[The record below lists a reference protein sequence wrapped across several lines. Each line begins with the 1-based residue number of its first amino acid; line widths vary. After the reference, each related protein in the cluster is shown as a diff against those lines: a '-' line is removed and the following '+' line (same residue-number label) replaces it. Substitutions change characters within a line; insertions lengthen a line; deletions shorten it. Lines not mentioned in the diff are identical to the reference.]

1 MEKKTGEIIVPTE
14 PTNPPAKVTGFTF
27 KSYDKK
33 AGLLQFEIKNQDG
46 SPTDLINATVRLF
59 MYIYSG
65 EEKKEFP
72 IFDNQIITESYMQGI
87 VKYLIPDML
96 LAYEGK
102 VDANVYI
109 DFPDGSHT
117 DNLAF
122 TFNIEKSII
131 DRDVQLNGEYY
142 FKDFQQLL
150 DGIKQETTDAVNE
163 ALTNVDST
171 IEKAN
176 QQINNFVENA
186 AQSIDQN
193 VVEVTEELKTTQSNI
208 DTVSQN
214 VVSTQNELT
223 LIKDKM
229 NQTNQQIG
237 DLGKLKKMYS
247 NSIDFGGYDYSGNP
261 NLMANINADSFSQGT
276 GALSVVDDGDE
287 VVVTLD
293 PNHKLEIY
301 KMKSQPAL
309 IVGKTYTMSVEIMLE
324 DDFTG
329 DPSKIVLRYFRMP
342 QWVPAL
348 TTPNTLT
355 TAKGVWQKLT
365 VTAKMTTAIDNA
377 ESWYILLY
385 NQDANNSLSGRL
397 RLRHAKLEEGST
409 ATPYQPNLLDDPYW
423 LGKAPLGENIANK
436 DVQFPITTTEYSVY
450 SKANVEDYKVNQKYV
465 LTMKATKPATQRFI
479 AYLNGGTIKAAVL
492 YPVEGLTDTWQG
504 EFTVTQASIDAGAL
518 RTLAVYQFPS
528 ETKGTVK
535 IDWLK
540 IEKGDTRTPNIS
552 QFKYFGEGLKDS
564 DNPNDYSWNIT
575 PDYGEQYFVT
585 KSSTE
590 KGLMVYKNQYI
601 TTENWDDIQESGI
614 YYCAGATGENMP
626 VQGPLYGNLI
636 VIKSAGVII
645 QQFLSNGMFYKRAM
659 IGYPMAW
666 NPWSKLASDA
676 SVVHSS
682 GNESIDG
689 FKDFRQTPTVNNV
702 PVALDRFVS
711 KTVKTTNTTDFTNES
726 SVRFERD
733 GRSVVANFSITNK
746 SANFAGWKNLMAF
759 PKGYTP
765 TSLKDWGGTLANKT
779 NRNPALSV
787 YANGSGIVVMV
798 STTNLPEN
806 QECSG
811 TVSYFTNDVWP
822 NE

>member
-33 AGLLQFEIKNQDG
+33 AGVLQFEIKNQDG

-87 VKYLIPDML
+87 VKYFIPDML

-186 AQSIDQN
+186 AQSIDQT

-247 NSIDFGGYDYSGNP
+247 NSIDFGDYDYSGNP
-261 NLMANINADSFSQGT
+261 NLLSTITSDYFTTKDNVTIANENRGVKLTFRNSGFGAET
-276 GALSVVDDGDE
+276 GNVMQIKPQTIYTLSAKVTVNEDFVGD
-287 VVVTLD
+287 L
-293 PNHKLEIY
+293 
-301 KMKSQPAL
+301 
-309 IVGKTYTMSVEIMLE
+309 
-324 DDFTG
+324 
-329 DPSKIVLRYFRMP
+329 SKIR
-342 QWVPAL
+342 L
-348 TTPNTLT
+348 TYRKFPGGN
-355 TAKGVWQKLT
+355 
-365 VTAKMTTAIDNA
+365 
-377 ESWYILLY
+377 ILLGTNLADTLAGETKMISVTGSVSEMKQVERTY
-385 NQDANNSLSGRL
+385 L
-397 RLRHAKLEEGST
+397 RLDSNSQIVDGSISIEYIKLEEG
-409 ATPYQPNLLDDPYW
+409 AIPTPYYPNLFEKPW
-423 LGKAPLGENIANK
+423 QISKFPLNENLANQSI
-436 DVQFPITTTEYSVY
+436 VFPINTSTYNLYAAKMKKNLEIGKTMTITL
-450 SKANVEDYKVNQKYV
+450 KGTKPVNQSFKLFGNGSIDYGT
-465 LTMKATKPATQRFI
+465 LTPV
-479 AYLNGGTIKAAVL
+479 NGLV
-492 YPVEGLTDTWQG
+492 DTWRLT
-504 EFTVTQASIDAGAL
+504 FTPNEVATANPSNIEL
-518 RTLAVYQFPS
+518 YQVPKNS
-528 ETKGTVK
+528 LGNCTIE
-535 IDWLK
+535 WLK
-540 IEKGDTRTPNIS
+540 IEEGEVATPNIIDY
-552 QFKYFGEGLKDS
+552 KYFGEGLKDS

-575 PDYGEQYFVT
+575 PYYSEQYFVS

-590 KGLMVYKNQYI
+590 KGLLIYKNNFI
-601 TTENWDDIQESGI
+601 TTEDWNSIQTSGI

-626 VQGPLYGNLI
+626 ISGTLYGYLI
-636 VIKSAGVII
+636 VIKSASVIVQLFI
-645 QQFLSNGMFYKRAM
+645 SNGNFYNRVMSGSPLTWFNWNKLSND
-659 IGYPMAW
+659 
-666 NPWSKLASDA
+666 ST
-676 SVVHSS
+676 VVHNS

-689 FKDFRQTPTVNNV
+689 FKDFRQTPTVNDT

-726 SVRFERD
+726 SVRFERC
-733 GRSVVANFSITNK
+733 GRSVVANFAITNK
-746 SANFAGWKNLMAF
+746 SANFGGWKVLMPF
-759 PKGYTP
+759 PKGYNP

-787 YANGSGIVVMV
+787 YANASGIAVMV

-811 TVSYFTNDVWP
+811 TVSYFTNDAWP
-822 NE
+822 N

>member
-689 FKDFRQTPTVNNV
+689 FKDFRQTPTVNNI

>member
-365 VTAKMTTAIDNA
+365 
-377 ESWYILLY
+377 
-385 NQDANNSLSGRL
+385 
-397 RLRHAKLEEGST
+397 
-409 ATPYQPNLLDDPYW
+409 
-423 LGKAPLGENIANK
+423 
-436 DVQFPITTTEYSVY
+436 
-450 SKANVEDYKVNQKYV
+450 
-465 LTMKATKPATQRFI
+465 
-479 AYLNGGTIKAAVL
+479 
-492 YPVEGLTDTWQG
+492 
-504 EFTVTQASIDAGAL
+504 
-518 RTLAVYQFPS
+518 
-528 ETKGTVK
+528 
-535 IDWLK
+535 
-540 IEKGDTRTPNIS
+540 
-552 QFKYFGEGLKDS
+552 
-564 DNPNDYSWNIT
+564 
-575 PDYGEQYFVT
+575 
-585 KSSTE
+585 
-590 KGLMVYKNQYI
+590 
-601 TTENWDDIQESGI
+601 
-614 YYCAGATGENMP
+614 
-626 VQGPLYGNLI
+626 
-636 VIKSAGVII
+636 
-645 QQFLSNGMFYKRAM
+645 
-659 IGYPMAW
+659 
-666 NPWSKLASDA
+666 
-676 SVVHSS
+676 
-682 GNESIDG
+682 
-689 FKDFRQTPTVNNV
+689 
-702 PVALDRFVS
+702 
-711 KTVKTTNTTDFTNES
+711 
-726 SVRFERD
+726 
-733 GRSVVANFSITNK
+733 
-746 SANFAGWKNLMAF
+746 
-759 PKGYTP
+759 
-765 TSLKDWGGTLANKT
+765 
-779 NRNPALSV
+779 
-787 YANGSGIVVMV
+787 
-798 STTNLPEN
+798 
-806 QECSG
+806 
-811 TVSYFTNDVWP
+811 
-822 NE
+822 

>member
-87 VKYLIPDML
+87 VKYFIPDML

-261 NLMANINADSFSQGT
+261 NLMANITADSLSHGT
-276 GALSVVDDGDE
+276 GALSVIDDGDE

-293 PNHKLEIY
+293 PNHKLDLY
-301 KMKSQPAL
+301 KVNSQPAL
-309 IVGKTYTMSVEIMLE
+309 LVGKTYTMSVEIMLE

-329 DPSKIVLRYFRMP
+329 DPSKIALRYYRMP
-342 QWVPAL
+342 LWVPKL

-377 ESWYILLY
+377 ESWYVTLY
-385 NQDANNSLSGRL
+385 NQDTNNSLSGRL
-397 RLRHAKLEEGST
+397 RLRHAKLEAGST
-409 ATPYQPNLLDDPYW
+409 ATPYQPNLLDAPYW
-423 LGKAPLGENIANK
+423 LGKASLGENIANK

-504 EFTVTQASIDAGAL
+504 GFTVTQASIDAGAL

-787 YANGSGIVVMV
+787 YANASGIVVMV

-811 TVSYFTNDVWP
+811 TVSYFTNDAWP
-822 NE
+822 N

>member
-87 VKYLIPDML
+87 VKYFIPDML

-504 EFTVTQASIDAGAL
+504 GFTVTQASIDAGAL

-614 YYCAGATGENMP
+614 YYCTGATGENMP

>member
-492 YPVEGLTDTWQG
+492 YLVEGLTDTWQG

>member
-1 MEKKTGEIIVPTE
+1 
-14 PTNPPAKVTGFTF
+14 
-27 KSYDKK
+27 
-33 AGLLQFEIKNQDG
+33 
-46 SPTDLINATVRLF
+46 
-59 MYIYSG
+59 
-65 EEKKEFP
+65 
-72 IFDNQIITESYMQGI
+72 
-87 VKYLIPDML
+87 
-96 LAYEGK
+96 
-102 VDANVYI
+102 
-109 DFPDGSHT
+109 SHT

>member
-1 MEKKTGEIIVPTE
+1 MEKKTGEIIIPTE

-33 AGLLQFEIKNQDG
+33 AGVLQFEIKNQDG

-87 VKYLIPDML
+87 VKYFIPDML

-131 DRDVQLNGEYY
+131 DRDIQLNGEYY

-186 AQSIDQN
+186 AQSIDQT

-247 NSIDFGGYDYSGNP
+247 NNIDFGDYDYSGNP
-261 NLMANINADSFSQGT
+261 NLLSTITSDYFTTKDNVTIANENRGVKLTFRNSGFGAET
-276 GALSVVDDGDE
+276 GNIMQIKPQ
-287 VVVTLD
+287 T
-293 PNHKLEIY
+293 
-301 KMKSQPAL
+301 
-309 IVGKTYTMSVEIMLE
+309 TYTLSAKVTVNE
-324 DDFTG
+324 DFVG
-329 DPSKIVLRYFRMP
+329 DLSKIR
-342 QWVPAL
+342 L
-348 TTPNTLT
+348 TYRKFPGGN
-355 TAKGVWQKLT
+355 
-365 VTAKMTTAIDNA
+365 
-377 ESWYILLY
+377 ILLGTNLADTLAGETKMISVTGSVSEMKQVERTY
-385 NQDANNSLSGRL
+385 L
-397 RLRHAKLEEGST
+397 RLDSNSQIVDGSISIEYIKLEEG
-409 ATPYQPNLLDDPYW
+409 AIPTPYHPNLFEKPW
-423 LGKAPLGENIANK
+423 QISKIPLNENLANQS
-436 DVQFPITTTEYSVY
+436 VVFPINTSTYNLYAAKMKKNLEIGKTMTITL
-450 SKANVEDYKVNQKYV
+450 KGTKPVNQSFKLFGNGSIDYGT
-465 LTMKATKPATQRFI
+465 LTPV
-479 AYLNGGTIKAAVL
+479 NGLV
-492 YPVEGLTDTWQG
+492 DTWRLT
-504 EFTVTQASIDAGAL
+504 FTPNEVATANPSNIELYQVPKN
-518 RTLAVYQFPS
+518 TLGNCTI
-528 ETKGTVK
+528 E
-535 IDWLK
+535 WLK
-540 IEKGDTRTPNIS
+540 IEEGDVATPNIIDY
-552 QFKYFGEGLKDS
+552 KYFGEGLKDS

-575 PDYGEQYFVT
+575 PDYSEQYFIS

-590 KGLMVYKNQYI
+590 KGLLIYKNNFI
-601 TTENWDDIQESGI
+601 TTEDWNSIQTSGI

-626 VQGPLYGNLI
+626 ISGTLYGYLI
-636 VIKSAGVII
+636 VIKSASVIVQLFI
-645 QQFLSNGMFYKRAM
+645 SNGNFYNRIMSGSPLTWFNWNKLSND
-659 IGYPMAW
+659 
-666 NPWSKLASDA
+666 ST
-676 SVVHSS
+676 VVHNS

-702 PVALDRFVS
+702 PVALDHFVS

-746 SANFAGWKNLMAF
+746 SANF
-759 PKGYTP
+759 
-765 TSLKDWGGTLANKT
+765 
-779 NRNPALSV
+779 
-787 YANGSGIVVMV
+787 
-798 STTNLPEN
+798 
-806 QECSG
+806 
-811 TVSYFTNDVWP
+811 
-822 NE
+822 

>member
-1 MEKKTGEIIVPTE
+1 M
-14 PTNPPAKVTGFTF
+14 
-27 KSYDKK
+27 
-33 AGLLQFEIKNQDG
+33 
-46 SPTDLINATVRLF
+46 
-59 MYIYSG
+59 
-65 EEKKEFP
+65 
-72 IFDNQIITESYMQGI
+72 
-87 VKYLIPDML
+87 
-96 LAYEGK
+96 
-102 VDANVYI
+102 
-109 DFPDGSHT
+109 
-117 DNLAF
+117 
-122 TFNIEKSII
+122 
-131 DRDVQLNGEYY
+131 
-142 FKDFQQLL
+142 
-150 DGIKQETTDAVNE
+150 
-163 ALTNVDST
+163 
-171 IEKAN
+171 
-176 QQINNFVENA
+176 
-186 AQSIDQN
+186 
-193 VVEVTEELKTTQSNI
+193 
-208 DTVSQN
+208 
-214 VVSTQNELT
+214 
-223 LIKDKM
+223 
-229 NQTNQQIG
+229 
-237 DLGKLKKMYS
+237 
-247 NSIDFGGYDYSGNP
+247 
-261 NLMANINADSFSQGT
+261 
-276 GALSVVDDGDE
+276 
-287 VVVTLD
+287 
-293 PNHKLEIY
+293 
-301 KMKSQPAL
+301 
-309 IVGKTYTMSVEIMLE
+309 
-324 DDFTG
+324 
-329 DPSKIVLRYFRMP
+329 
-342 QWVPAL
+342 
-348 TTPNTLT
+348 
-355 TAKGVWQKLT
+355 
-365 VTAKMTTAIDNA
+365 
-377 ESWYILLY
+377 
-385 NQDANNSLSGRL
+385 
-397 RLRHAKLEEGST
+397 
-409 ATPYQPNLLDDPYW
+409 
-423 LGKAPLGENIANK
+423 
-436 DVQFPITTTEYSVY
+436 
-450 SKANVEDYKVNQKYV
+450 
-465 LTMKATKPATQRFI
+465 
-479 AYLNGGTIKAAVL
+479 

>member
-365 VTAKMTTAIDNA
+365 VTAKMTTVIDNA

-811 TVSYFTNDVWP
+811 TVSYFINDVWP

>member
-365 VTAKMTTAIDNA
+365 VTAKMTTVIDNA

-726 SVRFERD
+726 SVRFERC
-733 GRSVVANFSITNK
+733 GRSVVANFAITNK

-787 YANGSGIVVMV
+787 YANASGIAVMV

-811 TVSYFTNDVWP
+811 TVSYFTNDAWP
-822 NE
+822 N

>member
-102 VDANVYI
+102 VDANIYI

-261 NLMANINADSFSQGT
+261 NLMNNLSFSDFAIQVGSGT
-276 GALSVVDDGDE
+276 LSDGGKFLKINKTPGNNLYIIAGYKNSAYYLTPVLSNTTYTITYVLRKSSNFVPQPGKRIVVRYRLNQN
-287 VVVTLD
+287 VVTNNLGELILD
-293 PNHKLEIY
+293 STSLTEEFT
-301 KMKSQPAL
+301 
-309 IVGKTYTMSVEIMLE
+309 TYTKT
-324 DDFTG
+324 FT
-329 DPSKIVLRYFRMP
+329 
-342 QWVPAL
+342 
-348 TTPNTLT
+348 
-355 TAKGVWQKLT
+355 
-365 VTAKMTTAIDNA
+365 
-377 ESWYILLY
+377 
-385 NQDANNSLSGRL
+385 
-397 RLRHAKLEEGST
+397 
-409 ATPYQPNLLDDPYW
+409 
-423 LGKAPLGENIANK
+423 
-436 DVQFPITTTEYSVY
+436 
-450 SKANVEDYKVNQKYV
+450 
-465 LTMKATKPATQRFI
+465 
-479 AYLNGGTIKAAVL
+479 
-492 YPVEGLTDTWQG
+492 TDT
-504 EFTVTQASIDAGAL
+504 
-518 RTLAVYQFPS
+518 
-528 ETKGTVK
+528 
-535 IDWLK
+535 
-540 IEKGDTRTPNIS
+540 
-552 QFKYFGEGLKDS
+552 
-564 DNPNDYSWNIT
+564 
-575 PDYGEQYFVT
+575 
-585 KSSTE
+585 
-590 KGLMVYKNQYI
+590 
-601 TTENWDDIQESGI
+601 
-614 YYCAGATGENMP
+614 
-626 VQGPLYGNLI
+626 LI
-636 VIKSAGVII
+636 
-645 QQFLSNGMFYKRAM
+645 
-659 IGYPMAW
+659 
-666 NPWSKLASDA
+666 
-676 SVVHSS
+676 
-682 GNESIDG
+682 
-689 FKDFRQTPTVNNV
+689 
-702 PVALDRFVS
+702 
-711 KTVKTTNTTDFTNES
+711 
-726 SVRFERD
+726 
-733 GRSVVANFSITNK
+733 
-746 SANFAGWKNLMAF
+746 
-759 PKGYTP
+759 
-765 TSLKDWGGTLANKT
+765 
-779 NRNPALSV
+779 
-787 YANGSGIVVMV
+787 
-798 STTNLPEN
+798 
-806 QECSG
+806 
-811 TVSYFTNDVWP
+811 
-822 NE
+822 

>member
-1 MEKKTGEIIVPTE
+1 
-14 PTNPPAKVTGFTF
+14 
-27 KSYDKK
+27 
-33 AGLLQFEIKNQDG
+33 
-46 SPTDLINATVRLF
+46 
-59 MYIYSG
+59 
-65 EEKKEFP
+65 
-72 IFDNQIITESYMQGI
+72 
-87 VKYLIPDML
+87 LIPDML

-436 DVQFPITTTEYSVY
+436 DVKFPITTTEYSVY

>member
-1 MEKKTGEIIVPTE
+1 
-14 PTNPPAKVTGFTF
+14 
-27 KSYDKK
+27 
-33 AGLLQFEIKNQDG
+33 
-46 SPTDLINATVRLF
+46 
-59 MYIYSG
+59 
-65 EEKKEFP
+65 
-72 IFDNQIITESYMQGI
+72 
-87 VKYLIPDML
+87 
-96 LAYEGK
+96 
-102 VDANVYI
+102 
-109 DFPDGSHT
+109 
-117 DNLAF
+117 
-122 TFNIEKSII
+122 
-131 DRDVQLNGEYY
+131 
-142 FKDFQQLL
+142 
-150 DGIKQETTDAVNE
+150 
-163 ALTNVDST
+163 
-171 IEKAN
+171 
-176 QQINNFVENA
+176 
-186 AQSIDQN
+186 
-193 VVEVTEELKTTQSNI
+193 
-208 DTVSQN
+208 
-214 VVSTQNELT
+214 
-223 LIKDKM
+223 
-229 NQTNQQIG
+229 
-237 DLGKLKKMYS
+237 
-247 NSIDFGGYDYSGNP
+247 
-261 NLMANINADSFSQGT
+261 NINADSFSQGT

>member
-682 GNESIDG
+682 GNESID
-689 FKDFRQTPTVNNV
+689 
-702 PVALDRFVS
+702 AL
-711 KTVKTTNTTDFTNES
+711 KTFDKH
-726 SVRFERD
+726 
-733 GRSVVANFSITNK
+733 
-746 SANFAGWKNLMAF
+746 
-759 PKGYTP
+759 
-765 TSLKDWGGTLANKT
+765 
-779 NRNPALSV
+779 
-787 YANGSGIVVMV
+787 
-798 STTNLPEN
+798 
-806 QECSG
+806 QQ
-811 TVSYFTNDVWP
+811 
-822 NE
+822 

>member
-33 AGLLQFEIKNQDG
+33 AGVLQFEIKNQDG

-87 VKYLIPDML
+87 VKYFIPDML

-150 DGIKQETTDAVNE
+150 GSVKKEATDAVNE
-163 ALTNVDST
+163 ALFGVDQTISEAEKKLNNFVQSVSKDVTKTISQLTEELQDTETTVTNVSK
-171 IEKAN
+171 KAN
-176 QQINNFVENA
+176 QIQT
-186 AQSIDQN
+186 D
-193 VVEVTEELKTTQSNI
+193 L
-208 DTVSQN
+208 VS
-214 VVSTQNELT
+214 VQNEL
-223 LIKDKM
+223 
-229 NQTNQQIG
+229 
-237 DLGKLKKMYS
+237 
-247 NSIDFGGYDYSGNP
+247 
-261 NLMANINADSFSQGT
+261 INAEEYFVKQKS
-276 GALSVVDDGDE
+276 
-287 VVVTLD
+287 
-293 PNHKLEIY
+293 LE
-301 KMKSQPAL
+301 KGPFLFK
-309 IVGKTYTMSVEIMLE
+309 
-324 DDFTG
+324 
-329 DPSKIVLRYFRMP
+329 
-342 QWVPAL
+342 
-348 TTPNTLT
+348 NT
-355 TAKGVWQKLT
+355 
-365 VTAKMTTAIDNA
+365 
-377 ESWYILLY
+377 
-385 NQDANNSLSGRL
+385 
-397 RLRHAKLEEGST
+397 H
-409 ATPYQPNLLDDPYW
+409 
-423 LGKAPLGENIANK
+423 
-436 DVQFPITTTEYSVY
+436 ITTQ
-450 SKANVEDYKVNQKYV
+450 N
-465 LTMKATKPATQRFI
+465 
-479 AYLNGGTIKAAVL
+479 
-492 YPVEGLTDTWQG
+492 W
-504 EFTVTQASIDAGAL
+504 
-518 RTLAVYQFPS
+518 
-528 ETKGTVK
+528 
-535 IDWLK
+535 
-540 IEKGDTRTPNIS
+540 
-552 QFKYFGEGLKDS
+552 
-564 DNPNDYSWNIT
+564 NDIT
-575 PDYGEQYFVT
+575 
-585 KSSTE
+585 
-590 KGLMVYKNQYI
+590 
-601 TTENWDDIQESGI
+601 ESGV

-626 VQGPLYGNLI
+626 ISGTLYGYLI
-636 VIKSAGVII
+636 VIKSASVIVQLFI
-645 QQFLSNGMFYKRAM
+645 SNGNFYNRVMSGSPLTWFNWNKLSND
-659 IGYPMAW
+659 
-666 NPWSKLASDA
+666 SK
-676 SVVHSS
+676 VVHNS

-702 PVALDRFVS
+702 PVALDQFIS

-787 YANGSGIVVMV
+787 YANASGIAVMV

-811 TVSYFTNDVWP
+811 TVSYFTNDAWP
-822 NE
+822 N